1 MPLRVLG
8 MGFQALSGSGQQP
21 EHRPSKAI
29 ENLDSLSWSSSPQV
43 LCTDTAIYTKSPGR
57 WAVLSVMDWLPTF
70 WQLLPGVLWPMKFPA
85 N

>member
-1 MPLRVLG
+1 
-8 MGFQALSGSGQQP
+8 MGFHVYALSGSGQQP

-29 ENLDSLSWSSSPQV
+29 QNLDSFSLSSSPQA
-43 LCTDTAIYTKSPGR
+43 LSTDTAIYVKSPGR
-57 WAVLSVMDWLPTF
+57 WALLSVMDWLPTY